1 MKSYHHGNLKE
12 ELIACAC
19 RLCERDGYTKLSIRS
34 LAKESGVSQ
43 TAPYRHFETKE
54 ALYASVA
61 TNGFKKLSKACHID
75 TKKNVTKKQLV
86 EIGCRYIEF
95 GLENANTYDL
105 MFGTAVGN
113 FADYPELLEAANKT
127 YDNMRS
133 SFSKLANDSDD
144 IIAFKCLTLWSMV
157 HGLVGIIRKVHVIG
171 DDLERI
177 FMGLC
182 RLDVWLLII
191 LNSIL
196 IGLYLVLF
204 RIKYLDSNLIRENW
218 ILMWDMSIITHQ

>member
-12 ELIACAC
+12 ELIDCAC

-61 TNGFKKLSKACHID
+61 TNGFKKLSKACYID
-75 TKKNVTKKQLV
+75 TKKNVSKKQLV

-113 FADYPELLEAANKT
+113 FVDYPELLEAANKT

-133 SFSKLANDSDD
+133 SFSKLAKDSDD

-171 DDLERI
+171 DDLEHNIHGPMSAGR
-177 FMGLC
+177 MVADNLEQHLDKVLSGL
-182 RLDVWLLII
+182 IQ
-191 LNSIL
+191 N
-196 IGLYLVLF
+196 
-204 RIKYLDSNLIRENW
+204 
-218 ILMWDMSIITHQ
+218 

>member
-1 MKSYHHGNLKE
+1 MITKMLAVSTYKTIYMKSYHHGNLKE

-61 TNGFKKLSKACHID
+61 TNGFKKLSKACYID
-75 TKKNVTKKQLV
+75 TKKNVTKKHLV

-95 GLENANTYDL
+95 GIENANTYDL
-105 MFGTAVGN
+105 MFGTAVRK
-113 FADYPELLEAANKT
+113 FKDYPDLHEAANKT

-133 SFSKLANDSDD
+133 SFSELAKESED

-157 HGLVGIIRKVHVIG
+157 HGLVGIIRKVHEIG
-171 DDLERI
+171 DDLEENTDGPMMAGR
-177 FMGLC
+177 MVADNLEQH
-182 RLDVWLLII
+182 LDKVISSLIQ
-191 LNSIL
+191 N
-196 IGLYLVLF
+196 
-204 RIKYLDSNLIRENW
+204 
-218 ILMWDMSIITHQ
+218 

>member
-61 TNGFKKLSKACHID
+61 IDGFKKLSEACYID
-75 TKKNVTKKQLV
+75 AEKKVTKKQLV
-86 EIGCRYIEF
+86 DKGCRYIEF

-113 FADYPELLEAANKT
+113 FADYPELLDSANKT

-133 SFSKLANDSDD
+133 SFRKLANDSED
-144 IIAFKCLTLWSMV
+144 IISFKCLTLWSMI
-157 HGLVGIIRKVHVIG
+157 HGLVGIIRKVHVVG
-171 DDLERI
+171 DDLKKPSDGPISTGRMVADNLEQHLDRVI
-177 FMGLC
+177 SGL
-182 RLDVWLLII
+182 IQ
-191 LNSIL
+191 N
-196 IGLYLVLF
+196 
-204 RIKYLDSNLIRENW
+204 
-218 ILMWDMSIITHQ
+218 

>member
-12 ELIACAC
+12 ELIDCAC

-54 ALYASVA
+54 ALYAEVA
-61 TNGFKKLSKACHID
+61 TNGFKKLSEACYID
-75 TKKNVTKKQLV
+75 IEKNVTKKQLV

-113 FADYPELLEAANKT
+113 FVDYPELLEAANKT

-133 SFSKLANDSDD
+133 SFSKLANDSED

-171 DDLERI
+171 DDLEHNIHGPMSAGR
-177 FMGLC
+177 MVADNLEQHLDKVLSGL
-182 RLDVWLLII
+182 IQ
-191 LNSIL
+191 N
-196 IGLYLVLF
+196 
-204 RIKYLDSNLIRENW
+204 
-218 ILMWDMSIITHQ
+218 

>member
-75 TKKNVTKKQLV
+75 TKKNVSKKQLV

-113 FADYPELLEAANKT
+113 FVDYPELLEAANKT

-133 SFSKLANDSDD
+133 SFSKLAKDNDD

-171 DDLERI
+171 DDLEHNIHGPMSAGR
-177 FMGLC
+177 MVADNLEQHLDKVLSGL
-182 RLDVWLLII
+182 IQ
-191 LNSIL
+191 N
-196 IGLYLVLF
+196 
-204 RIKYLDSNLIRENW
+204 
-218 ILMWDMSIITHQ
+218 